1 MGRKELSVKKIGKL
15 NLREEAAKATLRTV
29 WQQGHVYIE
38 LRKITKR
45 SIFFCTLC
53 LTQCFSEAVLYDHLR
68 GNLHSKRYSSAKIT
82 LFLPNPW
89 PFNDGVLFFDT
100 SRAKDLSIK
109 FVLESQRGV
118 VLGVNDG
125 RSGAADKVDELR
137 PKFRGTSDQDI
148 TNLTSDHI
156 RNARNAGKPVIAH
169 EKIKKCKGV
178 QEHFSI
184 SYVLPNEE
192 ISKLEL
198 EIIGYGHIG
207 AKIHEDSERI
217 CEDSE
222 RSCMFSRIWC
232 AWLGDG
238 NSDGCDELLASP
250 KCDFAIVSISYTY
263 DLGKRCDIQD
273 EVRPP
278 SPGSFFEIDE
288 SGKRTKK
295 RKKSFSDPED
305 SSESFADQS
314 ASSCEQSHIV
324 GSLGNSHSRHCR
336 PMYNRDLRKELREQ
350 NILTAQRKCDIC
362 QQPMLLGKD
371 VATLLNLKTGRFA
384 CSSRNINGAFHL
396 FHVSCLIHWVLLS
409 EFELWTNQST
419 NPKNTRGRRG
429 KSFINNNLI
438 SSIFCPECHG
448 TGIRIEGDAL
458 EQPSV
463 SLSETFLYKLKAIK
477 AQKAWMKSPENL
489 QNCSTGLCFPSES
502 TEKLQGKVS
511 PAKLL
516 LFYRACK

>member
-1 MGRKELSVKKIGKL
+1 MAREMEDLVARSAVFCAEGVKSCKKRSIRWFSVLVRRDSIVPSPDHFARILIPRSEVMGRKELSVKKIGKL

-125 RSGAADKVDELR
+125 RSGAADKIIL
-137 PKFRGTSDQDI
+137 GMLGMQA
-148 TNLTSDHI
+148 NLLLLM
-156 RNARNAGKPVIAH
+156 R
-169 EKIKKCKGV
+169 KIKKCKGV

-371 VATLLNLKTGRFA
+371 VATLLNLKTGV
-384 CSSRNINGAFHL
+384 SSVPCLLPYTLGIAF
-396 FHVSCLIHWVLLS
+396 
-409 EFELWTNQST
+409 
-419 NPKNTRGRRG
+419 
-429 KSFINNNLI
+429 
-438 SSIFCPECHG
+438 
-448 TGIRIEGDAL
+448 
-458 EQPSV
+458 
-463 SLSETFLYKLKAIK
+463 
-477 AQKAWMKSPENL
+477 
-489 QNCSTGLCFPSES
+489 
-502 TEKLQGKVS
+502 
-511 PAKLL
+511 
-516 LFYRACK
+516 